1 MSFNKRGG
9 GGRGP
14 FIEHNVPSQKSER
27 KARRTMA
34 QNAKV
39 NAKQSAEASH
49 FFSAARR
56 NAGRRPP
63 LQAGMSERELF
74 KPAYQGAGGINFDK
88 YDEIEVERS
97 GPGAGDVPSLD
108 DFTALFAHIPRWLG
122 QNVERMGYRK
132 PTPIQKHAVP
142 LIMSG
147 RDVLCAAQTGSGKT
161 AAFLL
166 PMLAKMADYK
176 SRASRAAA
184 QLETPARP
192 KVLVLAPTRELAS
205 QISLECTKLTF
216 KNDTNVV
223 CCYGGVPAPAQLDQL
238 SYGVDVLVATPGR
251 LTDFLERDIVYLGD
265 CYALVLDEADR
276 MLDMGFR
283 PQLDRILRGGLPPSD
298 MRQTCM
304 FSATFPVEIQRL
316 AAEYMKPYVYVAVGR
331 VGSTSESISQEVILM
346 EDFSKPA
353 KEAMLCSVLEREQ
366 GEAFYQS
373 TIVFVQT
380 KANAE
385 RLTRRLNMHFKSSS
399 LKFVEIHGDRSQSQR
414 ETALAA
420 FRSGKANVMI
430 ATDVAARGLDVPN
443 VAHVI
448 NVDLPHSAEDFDSYV
463 HRIGRTG
470 RAGKVGKATS
480 FFVNNFDTK
489 HGNAKIAPQLA
500 QLLRET
506 GQDVPPFLGGR
517 GAGAGGGKAPGG
529 GGGGGAKKAG
539 DAREGA
545 SVFKFTDKRGSGG
558 GGGGGGGPRSG
569 GGGSK
574 RPAPSP
580 APAPAPAPGA
590 KALRMPTPGDF
601 VGAGKQSN
609 GGGGGG
615 GGGRGRGGGRG
626 GGGGGVGGRG
636 GRGGGGRGRGRGVA

>member
-1 MSFNKRGG
+1 
-9 GGRGP
+9 
-14 FIEHNVPSQKSER
+14 
-27 KARRTMA
+27 MA

-39 NAKQSAEASH
+39 NAKHSSEANH

-63 LQAGMSERELF
+63 LQAGMSERDLF
-74 KPAYQGAGGINFDK
+74 KPADQGAGGINFDK
-88 YDEIEVERS
+88 YDAIEVERS

-108 DFTALFAHIPRWLG
+108 DFTALFAQIPKWLG

-166 PMLAKMADYK
+166 PMLGKMADYK
-176 SRASRAAA
+176 GRASRAPA

-216 KNDTNVV
+216 KHDTNVV
-223 CCYGGVPAPAQLDQL
+223 CCYGGVPAPSQLDQL

-283 PQLDRILRGGLPPSD
+283 PQLDRILRGGLPPSE

-346 EDFSKPA
+346 DDFSKPA

-385 RLTRRLNMHFKSSS
+385 RLTRRLNTHFKGNS

-414 ETALAA
+414 ESALAA
-420 FRSGKANVMI
+420 FRGGTAHVMI

-448 NVDLPHSAEDFDSYV
+448 NVDLPHSPEDFDSYV

-470 RAGKVGKATS
+470 RAGKTGKATS
-480 FFVNNFDTK
+480 FFVNTFDTK
-489 HGNAKIAPQLA
+489 HGNARIASQLA
-500 QLLRET
+500 QLLSES
-506 GQDVPPFLGGR
+506 GQDVPGFLGGK
-517 GAGAGGGKAPGG
+517 GAGGGKAPGG
-529 GGGGGAKKAG
+529 GGGARKAG

-558 GGGGGGGPRSG
+558 GGGGGGKAAGGPKSGGPSTRSGGAGAGGGGSG
-569 GGGSK
+569 GGGGGGGGAK
-574 RPAPSP
+574 RPASGPP
-580 APAPAPAPGA
+580 PGA
-590 KALRMPTPGDF
+590 AAGGGKALRMPTPGDF
-601 VGAGKQSN
+601 VGAGKESN
-609 GGGGGG
+609 GSGGGGRSSGGGRGGGGGS
-615 GGGRGRGGGRG
+615 RGGGRG
-626 GGGGGVGGRG
+626 GGGGR
-636 GRGGGGRGRGRGVA
+636 GRGRGRGGA